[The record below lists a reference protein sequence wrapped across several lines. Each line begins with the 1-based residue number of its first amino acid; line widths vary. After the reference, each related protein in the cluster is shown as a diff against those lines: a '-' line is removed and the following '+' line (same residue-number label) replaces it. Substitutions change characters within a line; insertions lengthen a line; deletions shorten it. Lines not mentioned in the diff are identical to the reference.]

1 MSDNIEMIGNIK
13 LDLTHYPGEDFYCD
27 GAIEDEILDIVKNND
42 SDKYGQIIEHKKNWP
57 ILYHLSPLRGNIV
70 EWLPISKTDKV
81 LEIGSGCGAITGTLS
96 AKCGQLTCVDLSKKR
111 SLINAYR
118 NKDRDNIT
126 IKLGNFQDVEPSL
139 DTDYDYI
146 CLIGVF
152 EYGKAYIDSD
162 NPYETF
168 LNIIKKHLAPG
179 GRIAI
184 AIENRMG
191 LKYLAGCQEDHLGT
205 YFSGIEDYPDGGVVR
220 TFTRPG
226 LEDIMK
232 NCDISSYSFYY
243 PYPDYKFM
251 HTLFSDKRLPNIG
264 ELTTNLRNFDRDRIL
279 LFDEKNAFDSI
290 IRDGQFPYFSNSYFV
305 LIGDDLD
312 INYAK
317 YSNDR
322 DENYAIRTDMVTK
335 DGKPGYRKVA
345 LSEKS
350 KAHVNK
356 IYDDGQAL
364 IKRYEG
370 SDLLVCPVEKEED
383 GIISFPYLEGD
394 TLENKLDN
402 CLEAGD
408 KDKFIDYIKMF
419 NLYLTYNKDANISD
433 YDMVFSNIL
442 IDNNDNWKLI
452 DYEWSENSTIPPE
465 DIMKRALYVYRLGS
479 EKRKNFN
486 LDEALSSLGINN
498 YDAEK
503 LNQDEINFQ
512 AKVTGGRKSLSQL
525 RDAIHYEVL
534 PLTNAIERIKNL
546 DIEKLV
552 QIYPE
557 GENGFSESTSYFLT
571 PVKNDNNKNIIEIKL
586 NDTKSVR
593 VDFCNFE
600 SMLVIGDTY
609 VNQEKYPFKKLVTNG
624 VNLAKNT
631 YLFPHKDPNVIFNFK
646 KPVSGL
652 LTIEYEISKLTETMV
667 ENFK

>member
-1 MSDNIEMIGNIK
+1 
-13 LDLTHYPGEDFYCD
+13 
-27 GAIEDEILDIVKNND
+27 
-42 SDKYGQIIEHKKNWP
+42 
-57 ILYHLSPLRGNIV
+57 
-70 EWLPISKTDKV
+70 
-81 LEIGSGCGAITGTLS
+81 
-96 AKCGQLTCVDLSKKR
+96 
-111 SLINAYR
+111 
-118 NKDRDNIT
+118 
-126 IKLGNFQDVEPSL
+126 
-139 DTDYDYI
+139 
-146 CLIGVF
+146 
-152 EYGKAYIDSD
+152 
-162 NPYETF
+162 
-168 LNIIKKHLAPG
+168 
-179 GRIAI
+179 
-184 AIENRMG
+184 
-191 LKYLAGCQEDHLGT
+191 
-205 YFSGIEDYPDGGVVR
+205 
-220 TFTRPG
+220 
-226 LEDIMK
+226 
-232 NCDISSYSFYY
+232 
-243 PYPDYKFM
+243 
-251 HTLFSDKRLPNIG
+251 
-264 ELTTNLRNFDRDRIL
+264 
-279 LFDEKNAFDSI
+279 
-290 IRDGQFPYFSNSYFV
+290 
-305 LIGDDLD
+305 
-312 INYAK
+312 
-317 YSNDR
+317 
-322 DENYAIRTDMVTK
+322 MVTK

-419 NLYLTYNKDANISD
+419 NLYLTYNEDANISD

-486 LDEALSSLGINN
+486 LDEVLSSLGINN

-586 NDTKSVR
+586 NNTKSVR

-624 VNLAKNT
+624 VNLTKNT

-646 KPVSGL
+646 KTVSGL